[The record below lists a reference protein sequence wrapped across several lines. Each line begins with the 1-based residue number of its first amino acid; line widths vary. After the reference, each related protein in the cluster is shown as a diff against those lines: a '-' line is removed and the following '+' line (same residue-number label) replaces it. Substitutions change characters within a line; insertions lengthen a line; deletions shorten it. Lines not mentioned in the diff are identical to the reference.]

1 MNFKNTFFTE
11 DLQATKS
18 ECRIEEQLK
27 YNNGREKSSDLF
39 KYVLEATH
47 KQSSKN
53 DLLSKTL
60 KKVAETLVVKKS
72 KPTFYI

>member
-1 MNFKNTFFTE
+1 MNFKNIFFTE

-39 KYVLEATH
+39 KYVLETTH
-47 KQSSKN
+47 K
-53 DLLSKTL
+53 
-60 KKVAETLVVKKS
+60 
-72 KPTFYI
+72 